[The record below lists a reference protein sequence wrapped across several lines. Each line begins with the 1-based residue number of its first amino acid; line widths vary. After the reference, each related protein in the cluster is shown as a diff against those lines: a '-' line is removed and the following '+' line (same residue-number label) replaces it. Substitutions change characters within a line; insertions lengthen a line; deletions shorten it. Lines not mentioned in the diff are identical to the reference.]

1 MEGICK
7 SLGVPSVASCRLDVK
22 EFRKIVTKACHT
34 ENEKRLRKQSEG
46 IGKCQ
51 RIQSEAYGKKL
62 YIAKEKLHVA
72 RKNFKTRFGMS
83 NFAGNYKNNIKYKKN
98 NWMCFCKNETEN
110 EAHLTSGKC
119 QVYGDLKEKY
129 RLDDDKNLM
138 LFFEEV
144 MQRREE
150 LEDEEVTAAGLA
162 STPGDEAEDTM
173 TLLAT
178 TVASQL
184 GGRDAQ
190 LAVSL

>member
-1 MEGICK
+1 
-7 SLGVPSVASCRLDVK
+7 
-22 EFRKIVTKACHT
+22 
-34 ENEKRLRKQSEG
+34 
-46 IGKCQ
+46 
-51 RIQSEAYGKKL
+51 
-62 YIAKEKLHVA
+62 
-72 RKNFKTRFGMS
+72 
-83 NFAGNYKNNIKYKKN
+83 
-98 NWMCFCKNETEN
+98 
-110 EAHLTSGKC
+110 
-119 QVYGDLKEKY
+119 
-129 RLDDDKNLM
+129 
-138 LFFEEV
+138 